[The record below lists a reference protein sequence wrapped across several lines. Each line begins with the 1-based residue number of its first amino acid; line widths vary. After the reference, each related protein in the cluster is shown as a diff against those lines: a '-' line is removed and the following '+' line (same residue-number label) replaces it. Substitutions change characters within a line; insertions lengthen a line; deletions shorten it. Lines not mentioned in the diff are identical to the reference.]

1 LTIIPQ
7 KIDPRYKID
16 LHGPADANLH
26 FVENLFDVEILI
38 RSDAYVIRGE
48 DEEKIE
54 KAAVFFDEMQN
65 IINHKQRLDSRDLQT
80 LKDLL
85 ISNQGSPGQ
94 ATLQLQGGRGVA
106 ARNTAQTK
114 LLQSL
119 PDNDIVFFIGPA
131 GTGKTYM
138 AVAVA
143 VEQLL
148 RGQVKK
154 IILTRPAVE
163 AGESLGFLPGDFKE
177 KIAPYLRPLYDALA
191 DMLAKDQLRKLMDDE
206 TIEVIPLAYMRG
218 RTLNNGFIILDEAQ
232 NANLKQ
238 MKMFLTRIGV
248 KSKAI
253 ITGDVTQIDLLDQ
266 TKSGLLQVRQVLT
279 DIEGIEFIYA
289 DRSDVVRHKLVRNII
304 AAYEKQEKEEEN

>member
-1 LTIIPQ
+1 
-7 KIDPRYKID
+7 
-16 LHGPADANLH
+16 
-26 FVENLFDVEILI
+26 
-38 RSDAYVIRGE
+38 
-48 DEEKIE
+48 
-54 KAAVFFDEMQN
+54 
-65 IINHKQRLDSRDLQT
+65 
-80 LKDLL
+80 
-85 ISNQGSPGQ
+85 
-94 ATLQLQGGRGVA
+94 
-106 ARNTAQTK
+106 
-114 LLQSL
+114 
-119 PDNDIVFFIGPA
+119 
-131 GTGKTYM
+131 
-138 AVAVA
+138 
-143 VEQLL
+143 
-148 RGQVKK
+148 
-154 IILTRPAVE
+154 
-163 AGESLGFLPGDFKE
+163 
-177 KIAPYLRPLYDALA
+177 
-191 DMLAKDQLRKLMDDE
+191 MLAKDQLRKLMDDE